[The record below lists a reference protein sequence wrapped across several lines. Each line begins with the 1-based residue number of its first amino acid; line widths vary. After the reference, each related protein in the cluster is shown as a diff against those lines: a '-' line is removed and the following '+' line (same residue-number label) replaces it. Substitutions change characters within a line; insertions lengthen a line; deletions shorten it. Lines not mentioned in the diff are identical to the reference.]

1 MALAD
6 LNEAGSLA
14 PSNGDIFYRR
24 GYVYALMGNHDKA
37 IDDFTTMIGLRPGD
51 TLGYE
56 QRGKQYAAKQDY
68 KKALADADAAIK
80 LEPADASAYALRAGI
95 EATTHQY
102 DKAIA
107 DYGKA
112 FALDRSA
119 LEYAYAQATLYKYQ
133 GRYDEELALCKK
145 LAADYPK
152 EADASACV
160 ADAYYHKGDMASAK
174 AAISRAIEARPDAAT
189 LYSQR
194 ATLEIAA
201 GQAAEAQADIK
212 KVPALQPNDV
222 QANNDAAW
230 LLSTS
235 PLNGVRDGK
244 AAIAFATKACALT
257 SWKDARLLD
266 TLAAAYAEN
275 GNFAEALKWQ
285 QYALKMAGPED
296 QADLQAMRERLALY
310 QKHTPYREAPK

>member
-1 MALAD
+1 M
-6 LNEAGSLA
+6 
-14 PSNGDIFYRR
+14 
-24 GYVYALMGNHDKA
+24 
-37 IDDFTTMIGLRPGD
+37 
-51 TLGYE
+51 
-56 QRGKQYAAKQDY
+56 
-68 KKALADADAAIK
+68 
-80 LEPADASAYALRAGI
+80 
-95 EATTHQY
+95 
-102 DKAIA
+102 
-107 DYGKA
+107 
-112 FALDRSA
+112 
-119 LEYAYAQATLYKYQ
+119 
-133 GRYDEELALCKK
+133 
-145 LAADYPK
+145 
-152 EADASACV
+152 
-160 ADAYYHKGDMASAK
+160 
-174 AAISRAIEARPDAAT
+174 
-189 LYSQR
+189 
-194 ATLEIAA
+194 EIAA

-310 QKHTPYREAPK
+310 QKHTPYREAKVTWCAAIQRAISGTTYCTVCNADPIRNSTAP